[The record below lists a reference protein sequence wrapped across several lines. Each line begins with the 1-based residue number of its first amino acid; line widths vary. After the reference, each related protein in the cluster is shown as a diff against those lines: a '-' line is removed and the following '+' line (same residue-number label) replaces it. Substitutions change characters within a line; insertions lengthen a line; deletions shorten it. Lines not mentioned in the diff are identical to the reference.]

1 MSYDD
6 NEDNSGIGKLR
17 KEFKEQ
23 AKLLKEQQ
31 DLISS
36 LMAERNSAGVA
47 DLLASQGLDPRVA
60 KFYPKDAATDAASV
74 TAWVE
79 DNKDLFGNR
88 RVVDKGELNS
98 DTLTDAEKRGYQA
111 VQDIQAYES
120 GLIMDFDQ
128 KLRAVEY
135 DPMDPIGSQNKLMAA
150 IEEAARYL
158 T

>member
-1 MSYDD
+1 MSFEDD
-6 NEDNSGIGKLR
+6 ETTGVGKLR
-17 KEFKEQ
+17 KEFKAQGEQ
-23 AKLLKEQQ
+23 IKLLLAQNAQ
-31 DLISS
+31 
-36 LMAERNSAGVA
+36 LMAERNQAGVS
-47 DLLASQGLDPRVA
+47 DLLARQGLDPRVA
-60 KFYPKDAATDAASV
+60 KFYPQDAATDAASV
-74 TAWVE
+74 SQWVE
-79 DNKDLFGNR
+79 ENKDLFGNR
-88 RVVDKGELNS
+88 RVVEEGNVNS